1 MKSSSSMKNLPIQN
15 NYIIPG
21 YSNYYDM
28 NNYQIVNNQ
37 QQNKLLHRQESSL
50 LLPVQNNLFNMIN
63 QPPQPILSPR
73 ETPKVKID
81 LQNIDPI
88 ITPAKSE
95 QKIIRIQK
103 KLFKRIPSSKIINQK
118 SSNYVVNNS
127 KNFYVNNKNNNHNI
141 NFLNNSQN
149 NYSLYDANSNNGLY
163 FQNYEITTPIKNN
176 KIVSYNSL
184 NKLEKDNNFTYSK
197 LENKLNNQ
205 NNNIIYYSDVKS
217 YNSQNFNNYLTDI
230 LPIENNEKLNE
241 ISEAKINVSMNNLT
255 TNYLLNNNIKYPS
268 SNNIE
273 INKKNINIQKQN
285 LSNKNLSK
293 NNLYNN
299 YYAEY
304 KNDYFQTDINNQINY
319 NLGFY
324 PINNLK
330 NSRSL
335 SNIKLGNEFKDY
347 NNNLKTNTQ
356 NKLNNRNFIRSI
368 SSSNIKPYNS
378 GYNNNQLNNIPT
390 KKIQNISIL
399 KDPIAYN
406 NINDYQNNNYLN
418 QELPSYHGINTIKSN
433 NNINNNYNINFNINI
448 NHDYTN
454 PKPSNNKYNLNATN
468 NNNLPIKF
476 PELEPSSNFN
486 LSEFV
491 KLGIMGKGTEGIIYS
506 VKWKKNNKNY
516 ALKKGVI
523 KLIEVVKK
531 RQQEINMLKEFRR
544 KTGSDGVINIYGYL
558 CLTNK
563 QNHYNYD
570 FYELMELAELD
581 WDKEIERRAKI
592 RQYYPEYELINIM
605 HQIVYTFYL
614 LQMNHITHRD
624 IKPQNIIIVN
634 GKYKI
639 IDFGNARI
647 MNRGGLVIQRIR
659 GSEMYM
665 SPVMF
670 KTYHSKMTR
679 VKHNTFKS
687 DVFSLG
693 MCFLLAVTLSYNPL
707 NTIREIYDFSLISK
721 IVRNY
726 IGNRYSENIK
736 NLILPML
743 QIEENLRP
751 DFIELEKIFEKI
763 NRYK

>member
-1 MKSSSSMKNLPIQN
+1 M
-15 NYIIPG
+15 
-21 YSNYYDM
+21 
-28 NNYQIVNNQ
+28 
-37 QQNKLLHRQESSL
+37 
-50 LLPVQNNLFNMIN
+50 
-63 QPPQPILSPR
+63 
-73 ETPKVKID
+73 
-81 LQNIDPI
+81 
-88 ITPAKSE
+88 
-95 QKIIRIQK
+95 
-103 KLFKRIPSSKIINQK
+103 
-118 SSNYVVNNS
+118 
-127 KNFYVNNKNNNHNI
+127 
-141 NFLNNSQN
+141 
-149 NYSLYDANSNNGLY
+149 
-163 FQNYEITTPIKNN
+163 
-176 KIVSYNSL
+176 
-184 NKLEKDNNFTYSK
+184 
-197 LENKLNNQ
+197 
-205 NNNIIYYSDVKS
+205 
-217 YNSQNFNNYLTDI
+217 
-230 LPIENNEKLNE
+230 
-241 ISEAKINVSMNNLT
+241 
-255 TNYLLNNNIKYPS
+255 
-268 SNNIE
+268 
-273 INKKNINIQKQN
+273 
-285 LSNKNLSK
+285 
-293 NNLYNN
+293 
-299 YYAEY
+299 
-304 KNDYFQTDINNQINY
+304 
-319 NLGFY
+319 
-324 PINNLK
+324 
-330 NSRSL
+330 
-335 SNIKLGNEFKDY
+335 
-347 NNNLKTNTQ
+347 
-356 NKLNNRNFIRSI
+356 
-368 SSSNIKPYNS
+368 
-378 GYNNNQLNNIPT
+378 NNIPT

-531 RQQEINMLKEFRR
+531 RQQEINMLKEFRK

-726 IGNRYSENIK
+726 IGNRFNVKQS
-736 NLILPML
+736 LF
-743 QIEENLRP
+743 
-751 DFIELEKIFEKI
+751 D
-763 NRYK
+763 

>member
-37 QQNKLLHRQESSL
+37 QQNKLFRRQESSL

-63 QPPQPILSPR
+63 QVPQPILSPR

-95 QKIIRIQK
+95 QKIIRIKK

-118 SSNYVVNNS
+118 SSNYVVNNG

-304 KNDYFQTDINNQINY
+304 KHDYFQTDINNQINY

-330 NSRSL
+330 SSRSL
-335 SNIKLGNEFKDY
+335 SNIKLGNVFKDY

-356 NKLNNRNFIRSI
+356 NKLNNRHFIRSI

-454 PKPSNNKYNLNATN
+454 LKPSNNKYNLNATN

-531 RQQEINMLKEFRR
+531 RQQEINMLKEFRK

>member
-1 MKSSSSMKNLPIQN
+1 
-15 NYIIPG
+15 
-21 YSNYYDM
+21 M

-37 QQNKLLHRQESSL
+37 QQNKLFRRQESSL

-184 NKLEKDNNFTYSK
+184 NKLEKDNFTYSK

-205 NNNIIYYSDVKS
+205 NNNILYYSDVKS
-217 YNSQNFNNYLTDI
+217 YNSQNLNNYITDI
-230 LPIENNEKLNE
+230 IPIESNEKLNE

-255 TNYLLNNNIKYPS
+255 TNYLLNNNNIKYPS

-273 INKKNINIQKQN
+273 INKKNNYVQKQN

-454 PKPSNNKYNLNATN
+454 PKSSNNKYNLNAAN